1 MKLLGLSVWVDIG
14 LKSSWKTFE
23 QFLIFKNSGASLVKS
38 GPFGAGSL
46 EAGILAEFL
55 RGSTTVFTI

>member
-1 MKLLGLSVWVDIG
+1 MWADTG
-14 LKSSWKTFE
+14 LKSSYKNFE
-23 QFLIFKNSGASLVKS
+23 SFFYFKNSGASLVKS

-55 RGSTTVFTI
+55 RGSTTVFII